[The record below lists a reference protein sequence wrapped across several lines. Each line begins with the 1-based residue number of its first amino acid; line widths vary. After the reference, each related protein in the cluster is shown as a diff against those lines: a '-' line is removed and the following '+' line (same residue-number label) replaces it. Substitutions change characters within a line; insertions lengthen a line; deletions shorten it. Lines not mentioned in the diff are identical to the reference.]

1 MKKIME
7 PKKHSNGWQI
17 RCLRCDSIEP
27 CDKPGGHLKASGR
40 KFIFGRC
47 PECKRIRF
55 RVIEKVPDPKVK
67 QP

>member
-1 MKKIME
+1 ME
-7 PKKHSNGWQI
+7 PKKQTSGWQI

-27 CDKPGGHLKASGR
+27 WDKPVVRTKSSAR

-47 PECKRIRF
+47 PQCKRIRF

-67 QP
+67 LP